1 MDFRVMASAV
11 RSRGLRTSALFYLQS
26 LESSPAL
33 CCHFSRLFQPLHT
46 GPRITIV
53 CQARFLCSISGSFHS
68 LNKFPARVLPVRS
81 PLCSPCG
88 YSYPGTAGRTHRCL
102 LLAGGQS
109 CANLTMSHPVSTA
122 GNADVPDSGAVTSH
136 PRKRPNCSYDYLVI
150 GGGSGGLASAR
161 RAAELGARAAVVE
174 SNKLG
179 GTCVN
184 VGCVPKKVMWNA
196 AIHSEYIHDH
206 EDYGFQISDVK
217 FTWKVIKDKRD
228 AYVSRL
234 NDIYQSNLDKAQ
246 VEIIRG
252 HATFTS
258 DPEPTLEVNGQKYS
272 APHILIAT
280 GGKPSMPSDE
290 EVPGASLG
298 ITSDGFFELE
308 DLPGRSVI
316 VGAGYIAVEIAGIMS
331 ALGSR
336 AALLIRQDKVLR
348 TFDSMISTNCTEEL
362 ENAGV
367 DVWKYAEVKS
377 VKKTDKGLEINVQCS
392 VPGRKPTVRTIHDVD
407 CLLWAI
413 GRDPNT
419 EGLNLDK
426 LGLNLDEKGH
436 IVVDEFQNTSR
447 MGVYAVGDVC
457 GRALLTPVAI
467 AAGRRLAHRLFE
479 GQEDSKLDY
488 NNIPTVVFSHPPIG
502 TMGITEEEAVKA
514 KGRDNVK
521 IYTTSFSPMYHA
533 VTRRKTKCVMKLV
546 CVDKEEKVVGLH
558 MQGLGCDEMLQGFAV
573 AIKMGATKKDFDN
586 TVAIHPTS
594 SEELVTLR

>member
-1 MDFRVMASAV
+1 MAFIL
-11 RSRGLRTSALFYLQS
+11 RSRGLGTPVL
-26 LESSPAL
+26 
-33 CCHFSRLFQPLHT
+33 LHT
-46 GPRITIV
+46 R
-53 CQARFLCSISGSFHS
+53 
-68 LNKFPARVLPVRS
+68 
-81 PLCSPCG
+81 
-88 YSYPGTAGRTHRCL
+88 YPGTCYSEPATLSALIPPLQASRRGVHGALVQSQYISCFLIRRL
-102 LLAGGQS
+102 LLPRAHHPRLS
-109 CANLTMSHPVSTA
+109 RSSFTMSQPHNIPGSGVDAQDSNVVS
-122 GNADVPDSGAVTSH
+122 GGH
-136 PRKRPNCSYDYLVI
+136 PRRRPHSSFDYLVI

-161 RAAELGARAAVVE
+161 RAAELGARVAVVE
-174 SNKLG
+174 NNKLG

-184 VGCVPKKVMWNA
+184 VGCVPKKIMWNT
-196 AIHSEYIHDH
+196 AIHSEYVHDH
-206 EDYGFQISDVK
+206 EDYGFKISDVK
-217 FTWKVIKDKRD
+217 FTWKAIKDKRD

-234 NDIYQSNLDKAQ
+234 NDIYQNNLKKDQ
-246 VEIIRG
+246 IEIIRG

-258 DPEPTLEVNGQKYS
+258 DPEPTLEVNSQKYT

-280 GGKPSMPSDE
+280 GGKPTIPSDT

-298 ITSDGFFELE
+298 ITSDGFFELKE
-308 DLPGRSVI
+308 LPRRSVI
-316 VGAGYIAVEIAGIMS
+316 VGAGYIAVEIAGILS

-336 AALLIRQDKVLR
+336 SALLIRQDKVLR
-348 TFDSMISTNCTEEL
+348 TFDSMISANSTEEL

-367 DVWKYAEVKS
+367 DVWKYAEVAS
-377 VKKTDKGLEINVQCS
+377 VQKTSTGLDINVKGS
-392 VPGRKPTVRTIHDVD
+392 VPGRKPTVRTIQDVD

-419 EGLNLDK
+419 EGLNIDK
-426 LGLNLDEKGH
+426 LGLELDEKGH

-447 MGVYAVGDVC
+447 KGIYAVGDVC

-467 AAGRRLAHRLFE
+467 AAGRRLSHRLFE

-502 TMGITEEEAVKA
+502 TVGLTEEEAVKA
-514 KGRDNVK
+514 KGRENVK

-533 VTRRKTKCVMKLV
+533 VTRKKTKCVMKLV